1 MKELVRK
8 SKAAAMLVRR
18 SITGAGV
25 AGTKKRPVYPRD
37 NEETVFVT
45 GDVGKLGTAVCEK
58 LSAEY
63 NIIGYDKSADQNE
76 DVNNLG
82 LLIKKMAGANYVVH
96 LAAIPHPNSG
106 TMEDYFT
113 VNVQGTFNV
122 LKAANENKI
131 KRFIYTS
138 STAFYGCNI
147 RGKLFP
153 LYLPVDEKHPIA
165 STPGLSKGGLDEYNQ
180 SKVMAEQL
188 CAYFGTNGKFEV
200 ITLRSA
206 PANDNE
212 EQYPEGFDWK
222 QCHDYKRGAFWAN
235 NPPANLAN
243 AVYLAVKS
251 DKAFIYEPFNVA
263 NKYTDSKIDVK
274 EFLKTDYPDVEIR
287 IDLDDNP
294 CLVDTRKAQEILGF
308 KSVDYK

>member
-8 SKAAAMLVRR
+8 SKTAAMLVKRA
-18 SITGAGV
+18 ITGAGV
-25 AGTKKRPVYPRD
+25 KKRAVYPSD
-37 NEETVFVT
+37 KEETVFVT

-58 LSAEY
+58 LSEEF
-63 NIIGYDKSADQNE
+63 NIIGYDKSAFQNE
-76 DVNNLG
+76 DVNNFK
-82 LLIKKMAGANYVVH
+82 LLRKKMGRANYVVH
-96 LAAIPHPNSG
+96 LAAIPHPGSG
-106 TMEDYFT
+106 TMEDYFK

-122 LKAANENKI
+122 LKAADGNKI
-131 KRFIYTS
+131 KRFIYMS

-153 LYLPVDEKHPIA
+153 LYFPIDERRPIA
-165 STPGLSKGGLDEYNQ
+165 STPGLSKGGLEEYNQ

-212 EQYPEGFDWK
+212 IEYPEGFDWK
-222 QCHDYKRGAFWAN
+222 QCNDYRRGAFWAN
-235 NPPANLAN
+235 NPPANVAN

-251 DKAFIYEPFNVA
+251 GKTFIYEPFNVA

-274 EFLKTDYPDVEIR
+274 EFLKTDYPDVEVR
-287 IDLDDNP
+287 IDLGDNP
-294 CLVDTRKAQEILGF
+294 CLLDTRKIQEVFGF